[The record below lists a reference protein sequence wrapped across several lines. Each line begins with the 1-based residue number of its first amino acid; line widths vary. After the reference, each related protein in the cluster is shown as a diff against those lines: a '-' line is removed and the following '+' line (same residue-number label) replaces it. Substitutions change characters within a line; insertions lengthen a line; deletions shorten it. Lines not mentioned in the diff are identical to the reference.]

1 MLYQQLAQLPQCHS
15 LDDLKSFQIALERIC
30 RQLEAEKE
38 VIDGKSF
45 YWQLESKLTRQI
57 LRDMNDAKKKV
68 GNAWTTTMFRKELKV
83 LLESELGL
91 SDVLKHGKETKVDKG
106 DKTGQPKEG
115 KKDLPKAGK
124 EPTVSCGAVGDPKS
138 KGKKGQQQEKPS
150 TSNEQSKPPL
160 NCFFCGEQH
169 WANKCKKYKTVAQ
182 REKRLKEVGRCI
194 HCLKNGHADDNCPK
208 PSTCVK
214 CKENHPLALCPN
226 WKPFTPNKQ
235 ATGQNPSGNS
245 PSQKPKEEV
254 GASIITP
261 NLAAVSKFQYV
272 LLKCCKAFIADP
284 ANLGR
289 KLMASIFIDGGNQRS
304 LVSEK
309 FMEK

>member
-1 MLYQQLAQLPQCHS
+1 
-15 LDDLKSFQIALERIC
+15 
-30 RQLEAEKE
+30 
-38 VIDGKSF
+38 
-45 YWQLESKLTRQI
+45 
-57 LRDMNDAKKKV
+57 
-68 GNAWTTTMFRKELKV
+68 
-83 LLESELGL
+83 
-91 SDVLKHGKETKVDKG
+91 
-106 DKTGQPKEG
+106 
-115 KKDLPKAGK
+115 
-124 EPTVSCGAVGDPKS
+124 
-138 KGKKGQQQEKPS
+138 
-150 TSNEQSKPPL
+150 
-160 NCFFCGEQH
+160 
-169 WANKCKKYKTVAQ
+169 
-182 REKRLKEVGRCI
+182 
-194 HCLKNGHADDNCPK
+194 
-208 PSTCVK
+208 
-214 CKENHPLALCPN
+214 LALCPN